1 MEACVNLHSQLASVM
16 EVLANAAV
24 AEICQLV
31 DDGFAS
37 LRLEISRSRR
47 ENLALKSRLRLMEVR
62 AGGSSHTE
70 PLSSMV
76 VTCARRDHRF
86 EEDGSNI
93 TKRDVGSSTQEN
105 TDCQQ
110 SQPVDGT
117 DQQLEPEAAVVK
129 KERLEEATVCCVLE
143 DHETAANSSIGS
155 QSLSHA
161 AENRDS
167 GSAQFEKQDLVGLEA
182 QQEEEQE
189 ETSPYTHL
197 ESHRAAPGCPNRDL
211 TKEDKH
217 VVDLRDFT
225 STDPNVHTPLIKKL
239 VSELPL
245 NTSMCGAAADW
256 TEAVMSTPVKL
267 EAFWSEAFRTC
278 DASVSVTRSQCVNN
292 SRLTYSHQTD
302 RQEASLDDL
311 FSTTEVARSLTTP
324 HKHSTD
330 GVVGTDESLSTRC
343 FPVLS
348 SGSSFGN
355 SSMSDWLTGPSFSKA
370 SADSRSTSFPSST
383 EQAFSCQQC
392 SRLFSTSR
400 DLVVHQ
406 RSHSGERIFHCH
418 LCTKPFVHPHQLK
431 THQRVHT
438 GEKPFSCAQC
448 GKRFSQSSH
457 IKRHMSVHTGEKRYS
472 CSLCGKRFSQ
482 ACSLKVHQAV
492 HTGERPYSC
501 SKCGKSFSVL
511 GNLVRHQSLHVHI

>member
-1 MEACVNLHSQLASVM
+1 MLKKHLLVLKCGVWMDGCVLKVLMLYIFSFNESVNRRLITKSFSLHSSV
-16 EVLANAAV
+16 
-24 AEICQLV
+24 
-31 DDGFAS
+31 
-37 LRLEISRSRR
+37 
-47 ENLALKSRLRLMEVR
+47 
-62 AGGSSHTE
+62 
-70 PLSSMV
+70 
-76 VTCARRDHRF
+76 
-86 EEDGSNI
+86 
-93 TKRDVGSSTQEN
+93 
-105 TDCQQ
+105 
-110 SQPVDGT
+110 
-117 DQQLEPEAAVVK
+117 
-129 KERLEEATVCCVLE
+129 
-143 DHETAANSSIGS
+143 GS

-161 AENRDS
+161 AGNRDS
-167 GSAQFEKQDLVGLEA
+167 GSSLFEKQDLVGLEA
-182 QQEEEQE
+182 QQEEKQE

-197 ESHRAAPGCPNRDL
+197 ESHRASPGCPNRDL

-225 STDPNVHTPLIKKL
+225 TKKL

-311 FSTTEVARSLTTP
+311 FSITEVASSLTTP
-324 HKHSTD
+324 HKPSTD
-330 GVVGTDESLSTRC
+330 GVGGTDESLSTRC
-343 FPVLS
+343 VPVLS

-355 SSMSDWLTGPSFSKA
+355 SSMSDWLTCKA

-418 LCTKPFVHPHQLK
+418 LCTKAFVHPHQLK

-472 CSLCGKRFSQ
+472 CSMCGKRFSQ

-511 GNLVRHQSLHVHI
+511 GNLVRHQSVHVHI